1 MSFRQSSSKILR
13 KRTFRGN
20 IAITALSFPPPPQI
34 NVEMVGNAKVTY
46 PHVIYEQIKTRSH
59 LKNTFTTLIL
69 GEGFFLCQ
77 NQKFSIYFEDDCLR
91 HVAGVL
97 IGMSVNF

>member
-1 MSFRQSSSKILR
+1 
-13 KRTFRGN
+13 
-20 IAITALSFPPPPQI
+20 
-34 NVEMVGNAKVTY
+34 MVGNAKVTY
-46 PHVIYEQIKTRSH
+46 PHVIYVQIKTRSH

-97 IGMSVNF
+97 IGMSVIFRKASKTLACGVLIGENVENFKMG